1 MGTLQAT
8 LMTTEKENK
17 HPWSTIIVGLIIL
30 VVTTIYFKSIV
41 NDNIIYHTSV
51 DIFEM
56 YGWTVVVTGSILTIL
71 AYIKIKTFSK
81 MWLLIFIL
89 LINIMTVI
97 YYERL
102 LKPMPYQFRFSLTN
116 KTNYDLTELRIV
128 GDKELKLKN
137 LEKCKTLCFVFSDY
151 SENSDI
157 DLICKIENNR
167 IDTLNLAA
175 GMTNSCGYY
184 YDIDLKIINGQLTKN

>member
-1 MGTLQAT
+1 
-8 LMTTEKENK
+8 MTTVKENR
-17 HPWSTIIVGLIIL
+17 HSWATIIVGLAIL
-30 VVTTIYFKSIV
+30 VVTTIYYKSIV
-41 NDNIIYHTSV
+41 DDNVIYNTSV

-56 YGWTVVVTGSILTIL
+56 YGWTVVLFGSILTVW
-71 AYIKIKTFSK
+71 AYIKIKTLSK
-81 MWLLIFIL
+81 MWLLICIL
-89 LINIMTVI
+89 LLNITTVI
-97 YYERL
+97 YFKKL

-116 KTNYDLTELRIV
+116 NTNYDLTELRVI

-137 LEKCKTLCFVFSDY
+137 LEKGKTLNFVFSDY

-157 DLICKIENNR
+157 DLICKMENNG

-184 YDIDLKIINGQLTKN
+184 YDIDLTIRNGQLTKN